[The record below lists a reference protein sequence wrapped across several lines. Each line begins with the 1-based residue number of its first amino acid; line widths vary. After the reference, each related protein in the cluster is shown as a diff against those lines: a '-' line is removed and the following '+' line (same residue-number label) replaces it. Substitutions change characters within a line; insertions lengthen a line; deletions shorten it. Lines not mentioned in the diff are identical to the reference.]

1 MVPEKIQPFVEVSC
15 QKNKVGNEIVE
26 GALTCCASHD
36 FEVFAEGEL
45 KRGIFSKLYLLPE
58 NDRLALK
65 ARCKKC
71 GRDIPAFDSRCDG
84 YEKYESGQPA
94 HTQSRRVECI
104 KCRGTRFSVDITYEH
119 PEDIEELKEHGA
131 AEGGNA
137 FTWIWA
143 TLKCRGCG
151 TVYKNFIDYE
161 TA

>member
-15 QKNKVGNEIVE
+15 QKNKGGNEIVE